1 MSVSNSSPLS
11 NVATVA
17 VAPTETTVL
26 SVSRESLRGAKRI
39 TVGVQNDDGTQVFAG
54 TVYRR
59 LAGMTVWA
67 ASTLGDFA
75 SIAAG
80 AAVVA
85 DLDVEGTDELELRG
99 TMSGAGGNV
108 TVKATRK
115 AATP

>member
-1 MSVSNSSPLS
+1 MTVSTSSPL
-11 NVATVA
+11 NAATTVA

-26 SVSRESLRGAKRI
+26 SVSRESLRGAKRL
-39 TVGVQNDDGTQVFAG
+39 TVGVENKDGSQTFVG
-54 TVYRR
+54 VVYRR
-59 LAGMTVWA
+59 MNGMTAWA
-67 ASTLGDFA
+67 ASSLGDFA

-80 AAVVA
+80 SSVVA

-108 TVKATRK
+108 LVKANRK